1 MAMNKNDLLKHIA
14 QTAYNVGFGAKKNF
28 ATYDIVAKMP
38 GLISF
43 ISLAF
48 GVYALV
54 FEALNVKFFSATFI
68 ILGVVGMFI
77 TFYDSK
83 KDEYAKIG
91 VQLTKL
97 FNALKILYG
106 QVKAEQGALDM
117 YVAELQRIEMD
128 YNNISMHHQIMFS
141 NWYAHYKFFWEH
153 QIDWIDE
160 QLSFKFFND
169 KVPLSLWFTIL
180 IIFLGS
186 FCLVPDFITFICS
199 APK

>member
-1 MAMNKNDLLKHIA
+1 MNKDDLLKHIA

-43 ISLAF
+43 VSLAI
-48 GVYALV
+48 GIYALV
-54 FEALNVKFFSATFI
+54 IEVLNAKFISASLAV
-68 ILGVVGMFI
+68 LGVVGMYI

-83 KDEYAKIG
+83 KEEYAKTG

-106 QVKAEQGALDM
+106 KTKAEQGALDT
-117 YVAELQRIEMD
+117 YVAELELIELE
-128 YNNISMHHQIMFS
+128 YNNLSMHRQIMFS

-153 QIDWIDE
+153 QIDWVDDQLKFRFFRDKIP
-160 QLSFKFFND
+160 LSFMGS
-169 KVPLSLWFTIL
+169 VVL
-180 IIFLGS
+180 IIS
-186 FCLVPDFITFICS
+186 ITLVVVAKQTNLLRTICS
-199 APK
+199 NL

>member
-1 MAMNKNDLLKHIA
+1 MNKDDLLKHIA

-38 GLISF
+38 GLIGF

-48 GVYALV
+48 GVYALI
-54 FEALNVKFFSATFI
+54 FEALNAKFFSATFI
-68 ILGVVGMFI
+68 ILGVVGMYI
-77 TFYDSK
+77 TVYDPK
-83 KDEYAKIG
+83 KSEYANTGKH
-91 VQLTKL
+91 LTTL

-106 QVKAEQGALDM
+106 KVRAEQGPLDA
-117 YVAELQRIEMD
+117 YVTELDQLENE

-160 QLSFKFFND
+160 QLKFKLLRD
-169 KVPLSLWFTIL
+169 KIPLSFLVSAVAILAIL
-180 IIFLGS
+180 IFPGLSAIEKA
-186 FCLVPDFITFICS
+186 CLLN
-199 APK
+199 

>member
-1 MAMNKNDLLKHIA
+1 MNKDDLLKHIA

-54 FEALNVKFFSATFI
+54 FEALNAKFFSATFI
-68 ILGVVGMFI
+68 ILGVVGMYI
-77 TFYDSK
+77 TFYDAK
-83 KDEYAKIG
+83 KGEYASTG

-106 QVKAEQGALDM
+106 KVKAEKGALDT
-117 YVAELQRIEMD
+117 YITELEYLENE

-153 QIDWIDE
+153 QIDWVDE
-160 QLSFKFFND
+160 QLNFRFFRD
-169 KVPLSLWFTIL
+169 KIPLTLMFFVAGL
-180 IIFLGS
+180 FMVAIFFFS
-186 FCLVPDFITFICS
+186 IVSISCR
-199 APK
+199 